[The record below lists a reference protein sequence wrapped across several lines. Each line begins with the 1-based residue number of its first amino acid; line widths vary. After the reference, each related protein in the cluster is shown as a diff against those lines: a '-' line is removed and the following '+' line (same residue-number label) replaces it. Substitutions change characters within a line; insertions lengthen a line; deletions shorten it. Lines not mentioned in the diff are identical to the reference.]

1 MKTPLQACTEN
12 LFRHSYAARRLGR
25 RDKQVI
31 ESLVVMSYVPSR
43 RIGRAALRVLR
54 DIRTMPAPDHGS
66 AA

>member
-31 ESLVVMSYVPSR
+31 QSLVAMSYVESR
-43 RIGRAALRVLR
+43 KIGRAALRVLR
-54 DIRTMPAPDHGS
+54 EMREMPVSTNSS
-66 AA
+66 A